1 MLYVFDL
8 SISEIT
14 ISLFFLPYLLSMQV
28 MYKTLSPK
36 WHQTLEFPDDG
47 SPLTLQVKDHNML
60 LPTSSIGEC
69 VVEYQMLPPNQ
80 KADKWIPLQGVKKG
94 EIHVQITRKVPEL
107 EKKSSIDSVSSPTK
121 LRHEIS
127 NQVRPISSKLV
138 SNSLIYFIS
147 FS

>member
-1 MLYVFDL
+1 
-8 SISEIT
+8 
-14 ISLFFLPYLLSMQV
+14 

-47 SPLTLQVKDHNML
+47 SPLTLHVKDHNTL

-94 EIHVQITRKVPEL
+94 EIHIQITRKVPEL
-107 EKKSSIDSVSSPTK
+107 EKKSSLDSESSPTK
-121 LRHEIS
+121 LRHEILD
-127 NQVRPISSKLV
+127 QVG
-138 SNSLIYFIS
+138 NSTIIKIYFLFIVS
-147 FS
+147 RLIPHKSKNLDSCRSSR